1 MSERERGA
9 VVVNS
14 LLLSVFNVRD
24 KKLNKAI
31 KTNRTSASFGYFFYQ
46 SFMCHVTSGHVTSH
60 LCVTFPCCL
69 CWNYTSVASILLNST
84 IQRQFNPKN
93 GSPGRLT
100 CEVFEKK
107 IRTWPEEREKL
118 QKLFIVEDVPSQAV
132 SLREAVRSSSIGL
145 GQGFFKC
152 TCTTGCNSIKEV

>member
-1 MSERERGA
+1 MPR
-9 VVVNS
+9 
-14 LLLSVFNVRD
+14 L
-24 KKLNKAI
+24 AI
-31 KTNRTSASFGYFFYQ
+31 FFCTSPIFYV
-46 SFMCHVTSGHVTSH
+46 SCHIRSCHVTFVCR

-100 CEVFEKK
+100 CEVFEKNC
-107 IRTWPEEREKL
+107 RTWPEERKKL
-118 QKLFIVEDVPSQAV
+118 QKLFNVEDVPSQTV

-152 TCTTGCNSIKEV
+152 TCTTGCNNRRCKKPYKICNSRCHNSNSCKNK